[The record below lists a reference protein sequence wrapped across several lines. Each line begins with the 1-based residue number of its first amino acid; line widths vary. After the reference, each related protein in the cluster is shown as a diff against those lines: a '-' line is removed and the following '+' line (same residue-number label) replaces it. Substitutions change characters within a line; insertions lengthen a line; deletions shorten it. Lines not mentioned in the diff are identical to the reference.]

1 MKKILAI
8 VVIAALGF
16 SRYYY
21 LAFQQ
26 LSYEI
31 EVIVIDNVG
40 LLNASLT
47 VFLQVNNPN
56 PLPLYLASTT
66 FDLYL
71 NGDYAGHG
79 STASAIVGGYSFHT
93 IQAPI
98 TIIYTRLSA
107 DLMNIILIGESV
119 TVDIWGDASL
129 LFIKVPFEI
138 SDTLIMI
145 EN

>member
-8 VVIAALGF
+8 VVIVALGF
-16 SRYYY
+16 SMYYY

-31 EVIVIDNVG
+31 EVIAIDNVG

-47 VFLQVNNPN
+47 VFLRANNPN
-56 PLPLYLASTT
+56 LLPLYLATTT

-79 STASAIVGGYSFHT
+79 STASAIIVGYSYHT

-98 TIIYTRLSA
+98 TIIYTGLSA
-107 DLMNIILIGESV
+107 GVMNIILIGGSV
-119 TVDIWGDASL
+119 NVDIRGDASL
-129 LFIKVPFEI
+129 LFIKIPFEI
-138 SDTLIMI
+138 SDTFTMI
-145 EN
+145 ES